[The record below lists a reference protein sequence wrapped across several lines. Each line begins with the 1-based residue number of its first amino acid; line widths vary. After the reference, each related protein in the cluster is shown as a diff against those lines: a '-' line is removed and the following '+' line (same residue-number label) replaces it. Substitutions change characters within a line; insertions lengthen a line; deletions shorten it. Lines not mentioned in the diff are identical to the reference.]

1 MNAIFITV
9 RSGSTRLP
17 NKATLGI
24 GDKATIEYVIQNAKR
39 SKYADKVVLCTT
51 TLNEDNVLCKI
62 AEENGIDYYRG
73 SIEDKLDR
81 WRGAALE
88 HNVDFF
94 VTADGD
100 DLFCA
105 SELMDLAFEQRNKN
119 NSEFIQGENL
129 VSGSFTYGI
138 ATDALLKVCEMK
150 DSEDTEMM
158 WVYFTDTGM
167 FNVETLDNVPGCYKR
182 SDIRM
187 TLDYQD
193 DFTFFKTVIGHFD
206 GHEFNMRD
214 VLSYLDEN
222 PEVIDI
228 NFHLEE
234 QWKQNQ
240 IQKTNLVLK

>member
-88 HNVDFF
+88 YNVDFF

-167 FNVETLDNVPGCYKR
+167 FNVEALDNVPGCYKR

>member
-1 MNAIFITV
+1 MNATFITV

-17 NKATLGI
+17 NKALLGI
-24 GDKATIEYVIQNAKR
+24 NDKATIEYVIQNAKR
-39 SKYADKVVLCTT
+39 SKYADKVILCTT
-51 TLNEDNVLCKI
+51 TLEEDNILCHLA
-62 AEENGIDYYRG
+62 AENEISYFRG
-73 SIEDKLDR
+73 NIEDKLER
-81 WRGAALE
+81 WLGAALKYE
-88 HNVDFF
+88 VDFF

-100 DLFCA
+100 DLFCS
-105 SELMDLAFEQRNKN
+105 SELMDLAFEQRDRND
-119 NSEFIQGENL
+119 SEFVQGENL

-138 ATDALLKVCEMK
+138 STDALIKVCEIK
-150 DSEDTEMM
+150 DTENTEMM

-167 FNVETLDNVPGCYKR
+167 FKVETLENVPSCYIR

-193 DFTFFKTVIGHFD
+193 DFTFFETVINYFN

-240 IQKTNLVLK
+240 IEKTNLVLK

>member
-17 NKATLGI
+17 NKALLGI
-24 GDKATIEYVIQNAKR
+24 NDKATIEYVIQNAKR
-39 SKYADKVVLCTT
+39 SKYADKVILCTT
-51 TLNEDNVLCKI
+51 TLEEDNILCHLA
-62 AEENGIDYYRG
+62 AENEISYFRG
-73 SIEDKLDR
+73 NIEDKLER
-81 WRGAALE
+81 WLGAALKYE
-88 HNVDFF
+88 VDFF

-100 DLFCA
+100 DLFCS
-105 SELMDLAFEQRNKN
+105 SELMDLAFEQRDRND
-119 NSEFIQGENL
+119 SEFVQGENL

-138 ATDALLKVCEMK
+138 STDALIKVCEIK
-150 DSEDTEMM
+150 DTENTEMM

-167 FNVETLDNVPGCYKR
+167 FKVETLENVPSCYIR

-193 DFTFFKTVIGHFD
+193 DFTFFETVINYFN

-240 IQKTNLVLK
+240 IEKTNLVLK